1 MSLQALFDGLFSG
14 AIYGLVALT
23 LTITYQPTRIMNFAQ
38 GETFI
43 LGAAVGFELIG
54 VYKMPWPVGL
64 AVMLALAVVM
74 GLIMERM
81 VMLPVQ
87 LSGSRF
93 AWIIATLAAALLF
106 QAVFSIRYVG
116 DTLTFFP
123 IVDKIFSIGG
133 AAVSAQQIIAV
144 VVSLTIIVV
153 YDQFLRRSIYGR
165 AMRATAHNPDTAII
179 LGVPTKR
186 LVVGAF
192 VGSAVLGALAG
203 FLWAPENFVNP
214 ANGLFFTISG
224 FTAAVI
230 GGVGSPRGAL
240 FGGLIVGLLNS
251 FAGAIFGGIAAGI
264 AVFIALGLILILKPA
279 GLFGKPMDGH

>member
-1 MSLQALFDGLFSG
+1 MSLQALFDGLFTGSL
-14 AIYGLVALT
+14 YGLLALT

-43 LGAAVGFELIG
+43 LGAAVGFEIVG
-54 VYKMPWPVGL
+54 VHKIAWPIALVL
-64 AVMLALAVVM
+64 MLFFAVIM

-93 AWIIATLAAALLF
+93 AWIIATLAAALIF
-106 QAVFSIRYVG
+106 QALFSLKYVG
-116 DTLTFFP
+116 ATLVFIP
-123 IVDKIFSIGG
+123 IVDKVFTIGG
-133 AAVSAQQIIAV
+133 SVISLQQIIAIL
-144 VVSLTIIVV
+144 VSLTIIVA

-179 LGVPTKR
+179 LGIPTKR
-186 LVVGAF
+186 IVVGAF
-192 VGSAVLGALAG
+192 VASSVLGALAG
-203 FLWAPENFVNP
+203 FLWAPEVLINP
-214 ANGLFFTISG
+214 ATGLFFTIGG

-251 FAGAIFGGIAAGI
+251 VAGALFGGVASGI
-264 AVFIALGLILILKPA
+264 AVFLALGVILVLKPS
-279 GLFGKPMDGH
+279 GLFGKPMEGH